1 MREKLTAAGVT
12 AQDTAAHL
20 ALLRQVAESLYLPV
34 RA

>member
-20 ALLRQVAESLYLPV
+20 ALLRQVGSLF
-34 RA
+34 